1 MSTVNKMAD
10 EDRSSDNYLQDS
22 ESSGY
27 GTFGIIEWPLSKL
40 ECIERI
46 GECECVC
53 VCVCVWGGGG
63 GGGGAVDMGPL
74 GL

>member
-27 GTFGIIEWPLSKL
+27 GVFGIIEWPLSKL

-46 GECECVC
+46 GECVGG
-53 VCVCVWGGGG
+53 VGGGG
-63 GGGGAVDMGPL
+63 WIW
-74 GL
+74 GLWDYRVATEQVGVY